1 MCFQLVT
8 TLSTWSWTGSLLI
21 EEKTKEHFPLMLTS
35 ENFRNTKLY
44 LPGHQVRNFP
54 FHQVRNI
61 LFFRQ
66 LQCLWFWNQ
75 TEQVPGPLH
84 PLHLL
89 ALRHVCHD
97 VLGIL
102 LCSSGKR
109 IHNDNKVIYLFNLF
123 IFFSHSFNSAKFNL
137 IPYCICCS
145 YSHFVNFKKF
155 LTNLHSKNSILKTQ

>member
-1 MCFQLVT
+1 MKLDGKFTYRRENQR
-8 TLSTWSWTGSLLI
+8 TLSFNVDIRKLPKHKTVFAGSSS
-21 EEKTKEHFPLMLTS
+21 K
-35 ENFRNTKLY
+35 KLY
-44 LPGHQVRNFP
+44 KWSLVIKFVP
-54 FHQVRNI
+54 
-61 LFFRQ
+61 LLLFRQ
-66 LQCLWFWNQ
+66 LQCLWFWDQ

-102 LCSSGKR
+102 LCSSSKR

-123 IFFSHSFNSAKFNL
+123 IFFSHSFNAAKFNL

>member
-35 ENFRNTKLY
+35 ENFQNTKLY

-89 ALRHVCHD
+89 ALRHVCLD

-102 LCSSGKR
+102 LYSSKR
-109 IHNDNKVIYLFNLF
+109 IHNDNKVIYLFISFF

>member
-44 LPGHQVRNFP
+44 LPGHQVRNFEMNGWN
-54 FHQVRNI
+54 NI
-61 LFFRQ
+61 LFSRQ

-89 ALRHVCHD
+89 ALRHVCLD

-102 LCSSGKR
+102 LYSSKR
-109 IHNDNKVIYLFNLF
+109 IHNDNKVIYLFVSF
-123 IFFSHSFNSAKFNL
+123 IHIFFTFIQFRKIQLNPVLHLLFLFSFCKL
-137 IPYCICCS
+137 
-145 YSHFVNFKKF
+145 
-155 LTNLHSKNSILKTQ
+155 